1 MPHCV
6 TSCNPVTA
14 TWRRIGRT
22 LALIASAIL
31 AAIVMFHG
39 ESWAIR
45 QAPLL
50 TDSATAMPLAG
61 CIPDEAAEI
70 AALPVAILH

>member
-1 MPHCV
+1 MPHRAV
-6 TSCNPVTA
+6 SGDPLTA
-14 TWRRIGRT
+14 TWRRVGRT

-31 AAIVMFHG
+31 AAIVIVHG

-50 TDSATAMPLAG
+50 TDSAIAVPVAG

-70 AALPVAILH
+70 AALP